1 MCDGKFGGKF
11 SNYNTGKDITFLLTA
26 IINYIQTKEAIG
38 RERERERKR
47 GKEGEKERERGRE
60 TNSLIPFQAKK
71 HHTPV
76 VDKSHLQLYTV
87 GHC

>member
-38 RERERERKR
+38 RERE
-47 GKEGEKERERGRE
+47 GEKERERKRGRE

-71 HHTPV
+71 YHTPV

>member
-38 RERERERKR
+38 RERE
-47 GKEGEKERERGRE
+47 GEKERERKRGRE